1 MKGCGQTN
9 IPETDNTQLPCEEF
23 VSTDCV
29 IYPEAILPFGI
40 VENTDLTVIIKELVK
55 RIRQNKLKISQL
67 ESIINNLDIEDP
79 IKNRG
84 VIRGV
89 ELPYFSDEQGRSF
102 DTFNEIVGAERKIV
116 DPEGKYN
123 LESYN
128 ALIRVYLQ
136 NRMDNTNYSV
146 RAYFEDLRLS
156 IDTDGYI
163 VNPTTSL
170 LNKTN
175 TYFDMLISFRS
186 EDNRFFD
193 IRLEVI
199 QDKYEY
205 NPDPLVLGFDM
216 YPVGCEGQLPND
228 DDWDIASLDRYKS
241 PNTIE
246 NGTLVKDRDEP
257 YDGGGLRYRVREELS
272 DGTKRV
278 LPFDFILSSEGIVSD
293 KRACN

>member
-23 VSTDCV
+23 TSTDCV
-29 IYPEAILPFGI
+29 IYPDAILPFGI
-40 VENTDLTVIIKELVK
+40 VEDTDLTVIIKELVK
-55 RIRQNKLKISQL
+55 RIRQNKLKINQL

-84 VIRGV
+84 VIRAV
-89 ELPYFSDEQGRSF
+89 ELPTNLEYRSY
-102 DTFNEIVGAERKIV
+102 DTFNEIIGADGIL
-116 DPEGKYN
+116 DPEGKYS
-123 LESYN
+123 LGFYDT
-128 ALIRVYLQ
+128 LIRVYLK

-163 VNPTTSL
+163 VNPNISL

-175 TYFDMLISFRS
+175 TYFDMFISYRS

-193 IRLEVI
+193 IRVEVI

-205 NPDPLVLGFDM
+205 NPDPLVLAFDM

-257 YDGGGLRYRVREELS
+257 YDGGNLRYRVREELS

-278 LPFDFILSSEGIVSD
+278 LPFDFILSGEGIVSD